1 MPPKKRQRTSA
12 ESSNMQSTPEST
24 ALAASTT
31 QNRHVPNELLIATG
45 AIKQQATISSQLNS
59 ILSGRDIDLP
69 VSTINVKPNI
79 LGNDFDRGVT
89 GHSLLEFDF

>member
-31 QNRHVPNELLIATG
+31 QNRHVSNELLM
-45 AIKQQATISSQLNS
+45 ATISSQLNS

-69 VSTINVKPNI
+69 VSTINVKPN
-79 LGNDFDRGVT
+79 DFDRGVT
-89 GHSLLEFDF
+89 GHSPLEFDF